1 MNAQERALTKAKEKV
16 EMLLWENAT
25 GVAIAEITGTLR
37 ISKPLAISALKAIG
51 AVEQN
56 GLWLI
61 VDDEPAPV
69 EVAPGAK
76 ADTVVNENFTTELS
90 GISGELVEPLSNPY
104 ELPESETV
112 KVVHAEPDWA
122 NAPEGATHWHEN
134 EWVRW
139 AGKRSTKHNIWDMDA
154 WRDGAWVLD
163 FWGWKGSY
171 VSFLA
176 DGAIPRP
183 KPLTQAVFN
192 GMPPEYVWAA
202 VDSNSNHGAAFVYT
216 VEPVKHPNGHGYWVK
231 ADCDVSDAEQIG
243 IGYDT
248 TNWETSLIRRDT
260 PQIEP
265 PCDKT
270 ASDYSTVFD
279 NIKGRVLST
288 IKAHNGATADRVRE
302 LTGMHPDDI
311 ADAVQYMVDHKQ
323 LVGRPLY
330 FTTVYEVA
338 A

>member
-1 MNAQERALTKAKEKV
+1 MKRAKPDHVKKLTALFEQYPDGLNMRQIQTALQTSAVNAQAALDE
-16 EMLLWENAT
+16 L
-25 GVAIAEITGTLR
+25 
-37 ISKPLAISALKAIG
+37 G
-51 AVEQN
+51 AVKD
-56 GLWLI
+56 GAKWLL
-61 VDDEPAPV
+61 VDDEV
-69 EVAPGAK
+69 EQVAPGEK
-76 ADTVVNENFTTELS
+76 AEIEQS
-90 GISGELVEPLSNPY
+90 VEP
-104 ELPESETV
+104 ETV
-112 KVVHAEPDWA
+112 AVIEAPDWS

-171 VSFLA
+171 ESFLA

-311 ADAVQYMVDHKQ
+311 ADAVQFMVDHKQ
-323 LVGRPLY
+323 LVSRPLY